1 MGAGSMADSGGHFTL
16 LENSVRRL
24 PDLPRVLL
32 AEIAGTF
39 GLVFFGAGAATVD
52 AYTGGDVTRVGIGL
66 TFGLAVATMVLAFGR
81 ISGAHINPVVTL
93 ALWLAGRFPSRLV
106 LPYMAA
112 QIVGA
117 LIAASVLHGLFH
129 GSPGALG
136 ATLPSGD
143 VWTSF
148 GFEIVLT
155 FLLVYVIFAVAH
167 QHHAPLPLIAAAA
180 GMVVAL
186 EATFAGEISGASMNP
201 ARSFGPAAIAW
212 VWSDHWI
219 YWAAPAIGAVLAAVL
234 HLAVHRPGNETA

>member
-1 MGAGSMADSGGHFTL
+1 MADFGSHFTL
-16 LENSVRRL
+16 LEDSARCL
-24 PDLPRVLL
+24 PSLPRVLL

-52 AYTGGDVTRVGIGL
+52 AYTGGEITRVGIGL
-66 TFGLAVATMVLAFGR
+66 SFGLAVATMVLAFGR
-81 ISGAHINPVVTL
+81 ISGAHINPAVTL
-93 ALWLAGRFPSRLV
+93 GLWLGGRFPSRLV

-129 GSPGALG
+129 ASPGALG

-143 VWTSF
+143 IWISF

-155 FLLVYVIFAVAH
+155 FILVYVIFAVAH
-167 QHHAPLPLIAAAA
+167 QHQSPLPLIAAAA
-180 GMVVAL
+180 GMVVGI

-219 YWAAPAIGAVLAAVL
+219 YWAAPAIGAVLATFL
-234 HLAVHRPGNETA
+234 HLAVHRPEDETT